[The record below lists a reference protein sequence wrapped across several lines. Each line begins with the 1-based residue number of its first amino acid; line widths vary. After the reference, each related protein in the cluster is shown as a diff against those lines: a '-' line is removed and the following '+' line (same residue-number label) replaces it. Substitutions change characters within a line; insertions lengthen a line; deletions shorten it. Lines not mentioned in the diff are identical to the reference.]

1 MRTAISESEEVR
13 ESRETREPPAEPPR
27 LPVPP
32 RYKPKTIVI
41 ALVIVACLI
50 ALHAYAWQRTG
61 TSLSA
66 LAQGWEGIWHFFT
79 GRDQV
84 YPNGTHVVTAGALP
98 PNLNWGSVIKPGIG
112 YSILT
117 VCIGLMGTTAS
128 IPFALAF
135 ALASSRTTNP
145 WPVLYFLARG
155 VMSVFRAVPET
166 VYALIF
172 IAAVGFGAFPG
183 VLALTVHN
191 IAVMG
196 KLWSE
201 AMDEV
206 DIGPI
211 EALRTAG
218 ASSYQTA
225 VHAVLPSVLPSLLGL
240 LLYRL
245 DTNVRS
251 SVILG
256 TVGAGGIGFY
266 ITQSV
271 QGFQFST
278 MMTYVIQVIVLVIL
292 IDLASVWLRRRLA
305 AI

>member
-1 MRTAISESEEVR
+1 MVSTRLLDRPEV
-13 ESRETREPPAEPPR
+13 SFAGAAPVR

-32 RYKPKTIVI
+32 RYKPRTVVI
-41 ALVIVACLI
+41 ALVVVAGVL
-50 ALHAYAWQRTG
+50 ALHAYAWQITG
-61 TSLSA
+61 TSPGAFL
-66 LAQGWEGIWHFFT
+66 QGWSGIWHFFF

-84 YPNGTHVVTAGALP
+84 YPNGSHVQTAGAFPLD
-98 PNLNWGSVIKPGIG
+98 LNWGTTIRPGIG
-112 YSILT
+112 YALLT
-117 VCIGLMGTTAS
+117 ICIGLMGTTLS

-135 ALASSRTTNP
+135 ALASSRTTCRLAP
-145 WPVLYFLARG
+145 LYYLARG
-155 VMSVFRAVPET
+155 VMSVLRAVPET

-183 VLALTVHN
+183 VIALTVHN

-206 DIGPI
+206 DQGPV

-218 ASSYQTA
+218 ANSYQLA
-225 VHAVLPSVLPSLLGL
+225 VHGVLPNVMPSLLGL
-240 LLYRL
+240 LLYRF

-266 ITQSV
+266 IMQSV
-271 QGFQFST
+271 NSFRFAT
-278 MMTYVIQVIVLVIL
+278 MMTYVVQVIILVIL
-292 IDLASVWLRRRLA
+292 VDLLSVWARRRLS